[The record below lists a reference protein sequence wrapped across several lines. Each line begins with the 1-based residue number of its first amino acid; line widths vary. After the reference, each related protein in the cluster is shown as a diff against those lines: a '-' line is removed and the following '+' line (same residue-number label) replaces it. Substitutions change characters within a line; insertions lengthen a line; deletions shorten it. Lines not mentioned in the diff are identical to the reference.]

1 MSEPRRV
8 WWPRPRK
15 LCAMERPGGG
25 GRSHRPDR
33 RQAEIQWLT
42 ASRVRLVISTMSTRH
57 NLAAYEE
64 AGLAWHHVPVPHT
77 GSGAAALEEILG
89 LLRSELR
96 RAGAIAVHGNRHT
109 DFVAAVCAAHMH
121 QARGVDLQ
129 SGLAQAAA
137 AGLMVTPESCHLLGA
152 DYEAVRPAVT
162 A

>member
-1 MSEPRRV
+1 M
-8 WWPRPRK
+8 
-15 LCAMERPGGG
+15 
-25 GRSHRPDR
+25 
-33 RQAEIQWLT
+33 
-42 ASRVRLVISTMSTRH
+42 
-57 NLAAYEE
+57 
-64 AGLAWHHVPVPHT
+64 PHT